1 MSTTPTLRRRP
12 RPLATA
18 SSTRSTRTSART
30 SRFALLRTGD
40 ARRTP
45 APATVGIGAL
55 VGVTRVWGS
64 TFPLLKDALDRIP
77 AADLLTV
84 RFAVATLAL
93 LALRPTALVG
103 MSRRTAARA
112 ALLGLLYGVAQVLQ
126 TVGLEHTSAS
136 VSGFVTSAYVVLT
149 PVLGALV
156 LRRRVPA
163 PVWVAVALSTAGIG
177 VLSLRGLAVGPG
189 EALTLLSAAF
199 FALHILGLGAWASAK
214 DAFGVSVVQLAV
226 VTVVSGAAA
235 APGGLTLPHGTADLL
250 AVGYLA
256 VVAGAGALLVQTWA
270 QAHVAP
276 ERAAVVMTLEP
287 VWAAA
292 FSVALLGETL
302 GPRVV
307 VGGAAVLAAMV
318 VCERPDLVARLV
330 ARLAATLRPLGHRLP
345 DVVGPRDAR
354 RTLRVH
360 GAGSRS
366 REGRQPGPARGT
378 RTPCAACC

>member
-1 MSTTPTLRRRP
+1 P
-12 RPLATA
+12 RPLATP
-18 SSTRSTRTSART
+18 SSTPSTRTSART

-55 VGVTRVWGS
+55 VAVTMVWGS

-84 RFAVATLAL
+84 RFAVATVAL

-112 ALLGLLYGVAQVLQ
+112 AVLGLLYGVAQVLQ
-126 TVGLEHTSAS
+126 TVGLGHTSAS

-149 PVLGALV
+149 PVLGALL
-156 LRRRVPA
+156 LRRRPPRA
-163 PVWVAVALSTAGIG
+163 VWLAVGMSTVGIG

-214 DAFGVSVVQLAV
+214 DAFGVTVVQLAV

-235 APGGLTLPHGTADLL
+235 VPGGLTLPHGTADLL

-256 VVAGAGALLVQTWA
+256 VVAGAGAVLVQTWA

-318 VCERPDLVARLV
+318 VCERPDVV
-330 ARLAATLRPLGHRLP
+330 ARLAAALRPLGQRLP

-360 GAGSRS
+360 GAATRT
-366 REGRQPGPARGT
+366 REGRQPGPVRGAR
-378 RTPCAACC
+378 PACAVGC

>member
-12 RPLATA
+12 RPLATP
-18 SSTRSTRTSART
+18 SSTPSTRTSART

-55 VGVTRVWGS
+55 VAVTMVWGS

-84 RFAVATLAL
+84 RFAVATVAL

-112 ALLGLLYGVAQVLQ
+112 AVLGLLYGVAQVLQ
-126 TVGLEHTSAS
+126 TVGLGHTSAS

-149 PVLGALV
+149 PVLGALL
-156 LRRRVPA
+156 LRRRPA
-163 PVWVAVALSTAGIG
+163 RAVWFAVGMSTVGIG

-214 DAFGVSVVQLAV
+214 DAFGVTVVQLAV

-235 APGGLTLPHGTADLL
+235 VPGGLTLPHGTADLL

-256 VVAGAGALLVQTWA
+256 VVAGAGAVLVQTWA

-318 VCERPDLVARLV
+318 VCERPDVV
-330 ARLAATLRPLGHRLP
+330 ARLAAALRPLGQRLP

-360 GAGSRS
+360 GAATRP
-366 REGRQPGPARGT
+366 REGRQPGPVRGAR
-378 RTPCAACC
+378 PACAVGC